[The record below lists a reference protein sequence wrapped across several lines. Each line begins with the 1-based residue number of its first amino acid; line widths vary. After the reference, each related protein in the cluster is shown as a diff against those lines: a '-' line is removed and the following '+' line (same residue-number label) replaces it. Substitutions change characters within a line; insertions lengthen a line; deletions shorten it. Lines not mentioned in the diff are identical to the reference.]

1 MIQHAHRNWPRLLS
15 PWRVMTGLV
24 MAAAILGSAAPAV
37 AQDDD
42 SKTFRLGI
50 IGLDTSHSLAFAKSM
65 NRTPAD
71 PKFRNCRIVAA
82 YPQGS
87 TTIESSVERIPG
99 YIEEIKKLDVE
110 IVDSIEALLQRV
122 DGVLLE
128 TNDGQPR
135 LEQAMQVIEAGK
147 PMYMDKPV
155 AASLSD
161 VLAIYDA
168 AERQG
173 VATFSTSS
181 LRYAGGAQEVRGG
194 SIGKVLGCDTYS
206 PASLEPSHPDLYWYG
221 IHGVELLFTCMGTG
235 LESVSRTS
243 SDDFDVVVGKWS
255 DGRIGT
261 FRGIRQGKTGYG
273 GHAYGEKAIQTL
285 GPYKGYDPMLV
296 EIADFFRSGKPPV
309 PVEETIEL
317 YAFLSAA
324 DESKRQ
330 GGKPVRIADVLQQA
344 RAEAASN

>member
-1 MIQHAHRNWPRLLS
+1 MTQSLHRAAGRSVAAWLL
-15 PWRVMTGLV
+15 TGLV
-24 MAAAILGSAAPAV
+24 MAAALIGGATPAAAE
-37 AQDDD
+37 DDA
-42 SKTFRLGI
+42 KVFRLGI
-50 IGLDTSHSLAFAKSM
+50 IGLDTSHSLAFAKSL
-65 NRTPAD
+65 NRSPAD

-87 TTIESSVERIPG
+87 TTIESSYNRIPG
-99 YIEEIKKLDVE
+99 YIEELKKLDVE
-110 IVDSIEALLQRV
+110 IVDSIEALLQQV

-128 TNDGQPR
+128 TNDGKPR
-135 LEQAMQVIEAGK
+135 LEQAMQVIAAGK

-161 VLAIYDA
+161 VLAIYKA
-168 AERQG
+168 AEQQG

-181 LRYAGGAQEVRGG
+181 LRYAGGAQEIRGG
-194 SIGKVLGCDTYS
+194 AIGKVLGCDTYS

-235 LESVSRTS
+235 LETVSRTS
-243 SDDFDVVVGKWS
+243 NDDFDLVVGTWS

-261 FRGIRQGKTGYG
+261 FRGLRKGKTSFG
-273 GHAYGEKAIQTL
+273 GQAFGEKAIQTL
-285 GPYKGYDPMLV
+285 GPHKGYDPMLV

-317 YAFLSAA
+317 YAFMDAA

-330 GGKPVRIADVLQQA
+330 GGKPVKIADILEQA
-344 RAEAASN
+344 KAQAAGR